1 MNNDSLDLAEKISIK
16 FDSPFMGNKS
26 IVICG
31 EKNTGKSSFSLFM
44 INYLL
49 SKFPG
54 EKIIFL
60 DTDLG

>member
-1 MNNDSLDLAEKISIK
+1 MNSDSLSLAEEISTK
-16 FDSPFMGNKS
+16 FNSPFIGNKS
-26 IVICG
+26 VVICG
-31 EKNTGKSSFSLFM
+31 EKNTGKSSFSLYM

-49 SKFPG
+49 SKFQG